1 MSHIHRLI
9 IYNYRGIKHLDC
21 DFGDENLIILIGRGD
36 SGKTTILNAIHAVL
50 SPSWNMTFN
59 DLDFHEQDLSKPI
72 IIEAIVSG
80 LPQEILKES
89 KFGLY
94 TLPLDDN
101 DFNPRKLCLRII
113 LTVTDTLEPHWC
125 VRVDADGQIPD
136 KPISASDRALLSVN
150 LIGDYSD
157 NQFAYNRQ
165 SPLYSLTKK
174 SIEDGQSIEVVKSKL
189 LRAINETADKNILH
203 R

>member
-72 IIEAIVSG
+72 IIEA
-80 LPQEILKES
+80 
-89 KFGLY
+89 
-94 TLPLDDN
+94 D
-101 DFNPRKLCLRII
+101 RK
-113 LTVTDTLEPHWC
+113 
-125 VRVDADGQIPD
+125 
-136 KPISASDRALLSVN
+136 SV
-150 LIGDYSD
+150 
-157 NQFAYNRQ
+157 
-165 SPLYSLTKK
+165 
-174 SIEDGQSIEVVKSKL
+174 V
-189 LRAINETADKNILH
+189 
-203 R
+203 